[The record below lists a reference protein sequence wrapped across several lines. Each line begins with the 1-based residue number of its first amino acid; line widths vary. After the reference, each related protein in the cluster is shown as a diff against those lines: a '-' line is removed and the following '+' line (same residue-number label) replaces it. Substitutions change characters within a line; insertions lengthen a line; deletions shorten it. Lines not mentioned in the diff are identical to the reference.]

1 MYYLLYVNGHYIV
14 RYNKKSTKKE
24 KLSGRSYIIATNN
37 KYIV

>member
-14 RYNKKSTKKE
+14 HNKKSTRKE
-24 KLSGRSYIIATNN
+24 KLSGRSYIIATNS